1 MCNRYA
7 SDIRKA
13 GLEAEYYG
21 FEEWSETRIK
31 NTILEV
37 FPDRV
42 GPVIRQRA
50 DGSREWT
57 PMRWGLPG
65 PASTG
70 GAPVTNLRNVQS
82 PHWRRVLGPAHRC
95 LVPFTAFAEYQDGAP
110 KGLKPLRWF
119 APPSRT
125 LAMFAGV
132 WREWTGVRGTKAAP
146 IEGAHLLF
154 TFLTTEANALV
165 RPIHAKAMPLVL
177 TGEDAYARWLNASA
191 AEVEAIQAQPIPE
204 DALEVLSEDEASVY
218 EGMEELQ
225 AKLKKAQKRD
235 QGGLF

>member
-31 NTILEV
+31 NTILKV

-57 PMRWGLPG
+57 AMRWDLPG
-65 PASTG
+65 PAKFG

-82 PHWRRVLGPAHRC
+82 PHWRGVLGPAHRC
-95 LVPFTAFAEYQDGAP
+95 LVPFTAFAEYEDAAP
-110 KGLKPLRWF
+110 KGKKPLRWF
-119 APPSRT
+119 ARPDRAM
-125 LAMFAGV
+125 AMFAGV
-132 WREWTGVRGTKAAP
+132 WREWTGARGPKSAP
-146 IEGAHLLF
+146 VEGTHKLF
-154 TFLTTEANALV
+154 TILTTDANDLV

-177 TGEDAYARWLNASA
+177 VGEDAYARWLNTPA
-191 AEVEAIQAQPIPE
+191 AELEAIQVQPIAN
-204 DALEVLSEDEASVY
+204 DTLSALNEDEASVF
-218 EGMEELQ
+218 EGMEDLQ
-225 AKLKKAQKRD
+225 AKLRKAQKRD
-235 QGGLF
+235 QGSFF